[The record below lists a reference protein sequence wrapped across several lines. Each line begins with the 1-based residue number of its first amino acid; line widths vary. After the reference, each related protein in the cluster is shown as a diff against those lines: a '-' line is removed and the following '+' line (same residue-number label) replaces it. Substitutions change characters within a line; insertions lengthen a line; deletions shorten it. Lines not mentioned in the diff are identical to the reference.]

1 MVFLDEI
8 WKYFLDAAQ
17 IKKAYIYIP
26 ASEFYLPDDE
36 ESINSDT
43 NFAEIPRQF
52 TQGGLL
58 REFIKNSSNKS
69 LKKLARQVDSM
80 TDFELLDHYHK
91 NYSPWFD
98 EDNYYSEWV
107 VEGKEK
113 IIDFAEE
120 WCASNGIKCTR
131 KKRKKFETYSALTA
145 YSN

>member
-1 MVFLDEI
+1 MIILDDI
-8 WKYFLDAAQ
+8 WEYFIDDAQ
-17 IKKAYIYIP
+17 IKKAYIDIP
-26 ASEFYLPDDE
+26 ASELYLPDDD
-36 ESINSDT
+36 ESINADAD
-43 NFAEIPRQF
+43 FAEIPRQF

-58 REFIKNSSNKS
+58 REFIKNSSDKR
-69 LKKLARQVDSM
+69 LKKLAREVDSM

-91 NYSPWFD
+91 KYSPWFD

-113 IIDFAEE
+113 VIDFAEE
-120 WCASNGIKCTR
+120 WCFSNGIKCTR